1 MQSARVESY
10 EDEDDLW
17 DALESFSEPEL
28 ELENDDELAEPF
40 ELPPLA
46 GNSHLRRTLP
56 FTKIL
61 GKLSHAE
68 IAIRMRD
75 AIDYMATLK
84 LDVATFLY
92 YLSWNLEIPVH
103 MTEEEGV
110 IRYVVC
116 YSI

>member
-1 MQSARVESY
+1 
-10 EDEDDLW
+10 
-17 DALESFSEPEL
+17 
-28 ELENDDELAEPF
+28 
-40 ELPPLA
+40 
-46 GNSHLRRTLP
+46 
-56 FTKIL
+56 
-61 GKLSHAE
+61 
-68 IAIRMRD
+68 MRD

-116 YSI
+116 YYI